1 MYVIKQIPED
11 FVVNEIS
18 NVKVSDDGDYSY
30 YKLKKRDY
38 TTVKAVELISKK
50 VRVSVKGIGFAGS
63 KDRRAVTEQMISI
76 KNCNSKEVV
85 LDGIKAEFVGKG
97 NDPISLGDLE
107 GNGFEIVVREIKE
120 KPRKIDKFVNYFG
133 DQRFSKNNVEI
144 GKLIVKKKFRD
155 AVELLIE
162 SEDNEEYNEYLAKN
176 PNDSIGLLRKVPK
189 KILTMYVHAFQSYVW
204 NESVKKLEGKVDKIP
219 IVGFGTEFESDK
231 VERVVEEILEKED
244 VSLRDFIIREI
255 PELSSDGT
263 ERDVYVE
270 IQNLDISELEDDEL
284 NKGKKKVKLKFKLS
298 KGCYATEVIKA
309 LFKSN

>member
-1 MYVIKQIPED
+1 
-11 FVVNEIS
+11 
-18 NVKVSDDGDYSY
+18 
-30 YKLKKRDY
+30 
-38 TTVKAVELISKK
+38 
-50 VRVSVKGIGFAGS
+50 
-63 KDRRAVTEQMISI
+63 
-76 KNCNSKEVV
+76 
-85 LDGIKAEFVGKG
+85 
-97 NDPISLGDLE
+97 
-107 GNGFEIVVREIKE
+107 
-120 KPRKIDKFVNYFG
+120 RKIDKFVNYFG